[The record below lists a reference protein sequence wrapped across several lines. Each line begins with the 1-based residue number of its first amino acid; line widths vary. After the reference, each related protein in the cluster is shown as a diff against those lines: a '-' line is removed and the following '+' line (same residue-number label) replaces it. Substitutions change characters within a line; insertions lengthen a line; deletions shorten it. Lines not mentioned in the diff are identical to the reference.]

1 MDRYHAVNEPICMY
15 KRGSK
20 ERAELDKALERF
32 NSQVH
37 DVPIV
42 IGDEE
47 LHAGRLEVQVKPFDH
62 KNPVAKY
69 YQADEATLNKAI
81 DASQKA
87 FRAWDATPLERR
99 AEIFVRAAELI
110 RGKYRYDMLAA
121 TMLGQA
127 KTAFQAEIDAVCELS
142 DFYAFNVQWALE
154 AQDWKPQSA
163 GNVTNTLVWRGLEG
177 FWAAVAPFNFTA
189 ISGNL
194 AGTAALMGNVVLW
207 KPSHS
212 AVLSSYLTFKI
223 LREAGLPPGVINF
236 VPSRGPDFGN
246 AITKSPHLVGVNFT
260 GSCGTFD
267 NLWNEVGK
275 NLSSYRSY
283 PRLVGETGGKNFHFV
298 HPSADMVN
306 VVNCTIRSAFEYS
319 GQKCSACS
327 RLYVPASHWSYIREQ
342 FVKEL
347 KDLKLGS
354 PLDPTSFISAVI
366 DSRSFKKIKGY
377 IDEARSCPDVTIIT
391 GGHCDDSVGYFIEP
405 TIIETKDPRN
415 KLMLEE
421 IFGPVLT
428 VYVYKDED
436 CRKTLDLVDTTSP
449 FGLTGAIF
457 ASDQEFLREAQD
469 VLRFS
474 AGNLYINDKS
484 TGAVVSQQPFG
495 GARKSGTN
503 DKAGSP
509 YYIQRFANLQAV
521 KTQREMLTDWAYSRS
536 E

>member
-1 MDRYHAVNEPICMY
+1 MYKKGTKEREQLDQTLDRYNT
-15 KRGSK
+15 
-20 ERAELDKALERF
+20 
-32 NSQVH
+32 QVEEIP
-37 DVPIV
+37 VV
-42 IGDEE
+42 IGSEE
-47 LHAGRLEVQVKPFDH
+47 LQSARRETQVKPFDH
-62 KNPVAKY
+62 KNAVAKY
-69 YQADEATLNKAI
+69 YQADETLLNKAI
-81 DASQKA
+81 DAGLKA
-87 FRAWDATPLERR
+87 FRAWDATPPEERVQV
-99 AEIFVRAAELI
+99 FVRAAELI

-127 KTAFQAEIDAVCELS
+127 KTTFQAEIDCVCELS
-142 DFYAFNVQWALE
+142 DFYAFNAQWALE
-154 AQDWKPQSA
+154 SKEWQPISV
-163 GNVTNTLVWRGLEG
+163 GSVTNKLVWRGLEG

-194 AGTAALMGNVVLW
+194 AGTVAMMGNVVLW

-275 NLSSYRSY
+275 NLPTYRSY

-298 HPSADMVN
+298 HPSADFEHAVN
-306 VVNCTIRSAFEYS
+306 STIRSAFEYS

-327 RLYVPASHWSYIREQ
+327 RLYVAESMWPAFRDRL
-342 FVKEL
+342 VDEL
-347 KDLKLGS
+347 ARLKVGS
-354 PLDPTSFISAVI
+354 PRDPTAFMSAVI
-366 DSRSFKKIKGY
+366 DARSFKKIKGY
-377 IDEARSCPDVTIIT
+377 IDEVKTNSELSLVT
-391 GGHCDDSVGYFIEP
+391 GGHCDDSVGYFIQP
-405 TIIETKDPRN
+405 TVIQSTNPRS

-421 IFGPVLT
+421 IFGPVMT
-428 VYVYKDED
+428 VYVYKDNEVHQ
-436 CRKTLDLVDTTSP
+436 TLNVVDTTSP

-457 ASDQEFLREAQD
+457 AQDQNFLQEAQQ

-521 KTQREMLTDWAYSRS
+521 KLQTEMLKTWTYDD
-536 E
+536 